1 MKLVLVRGRSPRELP
16 SSACLVL
23 MSIDVTCPIG
33 DYVLPPEVLVWE
45 AAGRDMFT
53 RFKNGDQERR
63 IFLHVVC
70 EGIPVPIKREFL
82 VALSWRLL
90 VVHVEHQLSRV
101 VQDNGASTYP
111 AEVELMPHE
120 LKAIDEVYAT
130 LERREITLARQLE
143 PRILRYLYHARFNVD
158 RAVKELAET
167 QKWRLEYFKQ
177 PICDEDLLHELNT
190 VSTKSGPMANGD
202 PKCLHYMG

>member
-1 MKLVLVRGRSPRELP
+1 SV
-16 SSACLVL
+16 CLLL

-33 DYVLPPEVLVWE
+33 DYVLPPEVLLWE
-45 AAGRDMFT
+45 PAGRDMFT

-63 IFLHVVC
+63 IFL
-70 EGIPVPIKREFL
+70 
-82 VALSWRLL
+82 
-90 VVHVEHQLSRV
+90 
-101 VQDNGASTYP
+101 N
-111 AEVELMPHE
+111 VELMPHE

-158 RAVKELAET
+158 RAVRELVET

-177 PICDEDLLHELNT
+177 PMCDEDLLHELNT
-190 VSTKSGPMANGD
+190 
-202 PKCLHYMG
+202 